1 VNIAKDAE
9 VGRKVFQILH
19 TMKSNAQMHNLK
31 GLADAIH
38 TTEST
43 VSVINDK
50 VAANSP
56 VDPSEVQSLG
66 TGVNSVIQEISK
78 SLKKVA

>member
-1 VNIAKDAE
+1 
-9 VGRKVFQILH
+9 
-19 TMKSNAQMHNLK
+19 
-31 GLADAIH
+31 
-38 TTEST
+38 
-43 VSVINDK
+43 VINDK

>member
-1 VNIAKDAE
+1 
-9 VGRKVFQILH
+9 
-19 TMKSNAQMHNLK
+19 MKSNAQMHNLK